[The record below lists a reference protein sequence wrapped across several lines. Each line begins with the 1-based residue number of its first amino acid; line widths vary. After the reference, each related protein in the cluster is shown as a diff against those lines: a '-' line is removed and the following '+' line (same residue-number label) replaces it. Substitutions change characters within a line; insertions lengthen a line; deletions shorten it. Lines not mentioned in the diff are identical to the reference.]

1 MKDIFTETDF
11 TVAKNIYNCVTW
23 VPPFWAAQVA
33 NNKFNEWLEKSSQT
47 VYICDKEL
55 KTVHFVEPVDAT
67 HKGLLICVEEL
78 PKKECE
84 HDNAHSLNNNPFY
97 WSCQDCGKMLR
108 IKFEVVE

>member
-1 MKDIFTETDF
+1 MKYIVTPEDF
-11 TVAKNIYNCVTW
+11 DSCWFDERSKAEISEI
-23 VPPFWAAQVA
+23 A
-33 NNKFNEWLEKSSQT
+33 NTKLKEWLDKNSQT
-47 VYICDKEL
+47 VYICDKNL
-55 KTVHFVEPVDAT
+55 KTIHFVEPVDAT

-84 HDNAHSLNNNPFY
+84 HNNAHSLSNKPFY